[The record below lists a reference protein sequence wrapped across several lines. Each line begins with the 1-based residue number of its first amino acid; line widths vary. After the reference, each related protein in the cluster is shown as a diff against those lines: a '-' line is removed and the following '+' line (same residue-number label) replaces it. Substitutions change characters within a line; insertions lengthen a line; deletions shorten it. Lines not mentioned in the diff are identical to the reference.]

1 VHLPAIV
8 CPACGAQVPA
18 PAHPDAV
25 VASCAHCHFTLSLS
39 AEWVEARQRQ
49 QAAIDRRHHEA
60 HERAVDARARRKARL
75 LWAFGISGVVV
86 FVLGLTSVI
95 VGVEIWKNQRREE
108 EQAAKLAAD
117 ERLSESLRGQLEPM
131 LNRLREARCT
141 HEVSPVNVVRQ
152 QATHNLNMRGGG
164 NCWHAVLA
172 APTPIDA
179 RLVAPSGQVVTAQ
192 GQGTLELEHCPK
204 ETGEHVFSANTQ
216 AGDMLAYAMVDCPPA
231 FEKHKDDPAKNGLV
245 RAQARLKS
253 LSAAGCRRV
262 ILPPRAVTGPQTL
275 TASMHAGAFCSVLV
289 VSAGSDDNVL
299 ETTLKSPMGELVASR
314 KSSDMELAHCAK
326 VTGDHA
332 VSVTPANG
340 DYFTL
345 AGMECPR
352 AVARKFGAK

>member
-1 VHLPAIV
+1 MP
-8 CPACGAQVPA
+8 P

-25 VASCAHCHFTLSLS
+25 LAHCAHCQLTVHLS

-60 HERAVDARARRKARL
+60 HERVAEAQTKRKVQL
-75 LWAFGISGVVV
+75 VWVLGMIGVFV
-86 FVLGLTSVI
+86 FVLGLTGVI
-95 VGVEIWKNQRREE
+95 VGVQVWEDRRRDEEI
-108 EQAAKLAAD
+108 AAKAAAD
-117 ERLSESLRGQLEPM
+117 QRVSTQLSSQLQTM
-131 LNRLREARCT
+131 LSGLREKGCAR
-141 HEVSPVNVVRQ
+141 EVSPAQTGRQ
-152 QATHNLNMRGGG
+152 QVGEELTMRSGG

-172 APTPIDA
+172 AATRIDA

-204 ETGEHVFSANTQ
+204 ETGEHVFSANTD
-216 AGDMLAYAMVDCPPA
+216 ADGMLAYAMVDCPPA
-231 FEKHKDDPAKNGLV
+231 FEKHKDDPAKNGLT

-275 TASMHAGAFCSVLV
+275 TASMHTGAFCSVLV

-299 ETTLKSPMGELVASR
+299 ETTLKSPLGELVANR
-314 KSSDMELAHCAK
+314 TSSDMELAHCAK

-345 AGMECPR
+345 AGIECPR
-352 AVARKFGAK
+352 AAARKFGAK